1 MSPDRIAERGFFDEA
16 SIYVRAGSGGDGV
29 SHFRR
34 EKYVPRGGPDGGD
47 GGRGGDVVLRA
58 RANLHALTA
67 FRYKR
72 RFIAANGGKG
82 EGKKRHGA
90 NGESVTVDVPCG
102 TVAYDDQTGAVLADL
117 VEEGQTVVVAEGGR
131 GGLGN
136 VHFKSARFQTPEL
149 ATRGGS
155 GYERQVRLELELLA
169 DIGLVGAPNAGKS
182 SLLARLSA
190 AQAEGGAVSVHDPGT
205 GAGRGAGGRLG
216 RGVCRFAGVD

>member
-1 MSPDRIAERGFFDEA
+1 MSPDRTAERGFFDEA
-16 SIYVRAGSGGDGV
+16 SIYVRAGIRRGRGVAFSAGEVCAAGWAGRWGRGSRGQRGVAGAGEPARADGVPISSGG
-29 SHFRR
+29 SSRS
-34 EKYVPRGGPDGGD
+34 
-47 GGRGGDVVLRA
+47 
-58 RANLHALTA
+58 
-67 FRYKR
+67 
-72 RFIAANGGKG
+72 NGGKG

-102 TVAYDDQTGAVLADL
+102 TVAYDDRTGAVLADL

-155 GYERQVRLELELLA
+155 GQERHVRLELELLA

-182 SLLARLSA
+182 SLLAR
-190 AQAEGGAVSVHDPGT
+190 G
-205 GAGRGAGGRLG
+205 
-216 RGVCRFAGVD
+216 